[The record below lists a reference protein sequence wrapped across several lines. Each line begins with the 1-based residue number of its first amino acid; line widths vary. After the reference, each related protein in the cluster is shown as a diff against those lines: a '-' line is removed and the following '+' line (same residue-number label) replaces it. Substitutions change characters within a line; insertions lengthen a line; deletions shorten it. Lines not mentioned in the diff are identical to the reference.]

1 MNAPELRRPIVG
13 NRVEL
18 NIFTTLACNLKCS
31 YCSIAVGD
39 VLGSQGKVAYSLD
52 TLDTFI
58 ATHLAD
64 KEIYVT
70 FYGGEPTLNI
80 PFMAALMERH
90 PTFRFQLQTNGTL
103 LHRLPDAVLAKLS
116 NVLVSVDGAEHT
128 TDHYRGRG
136 VYRKVTANIEK
147 IRPKLG
153 GKLTAR
159 VTWGHPDISFD
170 ELDSLLP
177 AFDYVYWQFTQ
188 AEGFYDAEAMPA
200 KKEALSLLID
210 KFFASPALYPFIP
223 LMGTVRN
230 KVLPSRAREA
240 CSGLSQ
246 CRASTHILN
255 ILPDGRIFP
264 CPDLTHRPEMQQGDL
279 VANWLKPSPLQPTPA
294 MPCEACEALSFC
306 RRNCMKNLYVGY
318 VLDDA
323 PYREQVV
330 EPICELVKFMGR
342 EVDRHDPH
350 AWFANAPLA
359 VRREIT
365 DCEIYDYVEVMP

>member
-1 MNAPELRRPIVG
+1 MNAPELRSPIVG

-18 NIFTTLACNLKCS
+18 NIFTTLTCNLKCS

-39 VLGSQGKVAYSLD
+39 VVGSQGKAEYSLD
-52 TLDTFI
+52 TLDTFV

-80 PFMAALMERH
+80 PFIVGLMERH
-90 PTFRFQLQTNGTL
+90 PTWRYQLQTNGTL

-136 VYRKVTANIEK
+136 VYRKVTSNIEK

-159 VTWGHPDISFD
+159 VTWGHEDISFE

-177 AFDYVYWQFTQ
+177 TFDYVYWQFAQ
-188 AEGFYDAEAMPA
+188 AEGFYDAENMRR
-200 KKEALSLLID
+200 KKAALTQLID
-210 KFFASPALYPFIP
+210 KFFAVDGLYPFIP

-240 CSGLSQ
+240 CSGHTQ
-246 CRASTHILN
+246 CRSSTHILN

-264 CPDLTHRPEMQQGDL
+264 CPDLTHLPELQSGDL
-279 VANWLKPSPLQPTPA
+279 NANWLKPSPLQPAPE
-294 MPCEACEALSFC
+294 MPCDGCEALSFC

-318 VLDDA
+318 VMDDA

-330 EPICELVKFMGR
+330 EPICELVKFMGA
-342 EVDRHDPH
+342 EIDRRDPH
-350 AWFANAPLA
+350 AWYAKASIP
-359 VRREIT
+359 VRREIS
-365 DCEIYDYVEVMP
+365 DCEIYEYVEVMP